1 VRDRTLVLFL
11 ANIDP
16 TRRHLFL
23 QVSGGRA
30 FLEHLNDSDVDSSLT
45 VHVHFRGQRFCSQP
59 VPCACEPNFDEV
71 FVLELHKEASGIF
84 VDCSVSYCLH
94 LSLMTWLDI

>member
-1 VRDRTLVLFL
+1 MRDRTLMLFL